1 MKNHRFPWL
10 RNRTTDNR
18 KCEKARNIKGKRT
31 IEMFSTASKPLVA
44 HLSSAS
50 ADLPRIANLA
60 VLLRQ
65 NCFFV
70 AGFPAELR
78 CATAHVRR
86 LPRRGEPD
94 AHLNNAQAS
103 RARRSRVSDAPQFSK
118 CNGDDRRLRRK
129 QGGAVGAAA
138 SKTRVPPKARSGCWE
153 PQPGGTFPAVLLRQN
168 CFFVASFPA
177 ELRCT
182 TAHVRRHSNHL
193 YSPAQIFSNCPGLLN
208 AHFPHP
214 RYTVVENESEGS
226 V

>member
-1 MKNHRFPWL
+1 MGLRTGGRRAKSLKNRVKSSKIELRFREIRSEGCPS
-10 RNRTTDNR
+10 RTSVQQALILPERYAFN
-18 KCEKARNIKGKRT
+18 G
-31 IEMFSTASKPLVA
+31 
-44 HLSSAS
+44 SAS
-50 ADLPRIANLA
+50 AEPFLFTCSKT
-60 VLLRQ
+60 LLNRG
-65 NCFFV
+65 
-70 AGFPAELR
+70 ARHPASAAQL
-78 CATAHVRR
+78 CA
-86 LPRRGEPD
+86 L
-94 AHLNNAQAS
+94 
-103 RARRSRVSDAPQFSK
+103 QFGK

-177 ELRCT
+177 ELRCA

-193 YSPAQIFSNCPGLLN
+193 YSPAQIFSNRSGLLN